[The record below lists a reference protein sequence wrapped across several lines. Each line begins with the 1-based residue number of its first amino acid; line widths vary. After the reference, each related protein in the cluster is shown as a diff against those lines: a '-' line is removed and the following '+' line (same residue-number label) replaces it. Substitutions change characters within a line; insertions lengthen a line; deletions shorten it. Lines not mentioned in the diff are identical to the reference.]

1 MKGQVTR
8 TTAVPFGAA
17 AAPVGGARPGPPTA
31 DDTRGLFRASDAVFA
46 ELSGPRHV
54 VETANPAF
62 FRALGRE
69 EATGVP
75 LSELAPELAEQGI
88 MDLLDG
94 VYRTGRPYTAQDA
107 RVLLGPPEAM
117 NEAYYDFTY
126 EPRREPG
133 GRVVGVT
140 ALGVDTT
147 AVRQARQLAA
157 EQRVLLEQIAL
168 DAPIGDV
175 LRAMTAAIEELDPG
189 VLVSVLLADADGRHL
204 RHGAAPS
211 LPDFYNRAIDG
222 IATGEGVGSCGTA
235 AHRRETVVVADI
247 ATHPYWEE
255 FREPALRAGLAACWS
270 TPITGTDGGLL
281 GTFAMYHRIPLMPR
295 EADLALA
302 AAFARTAALAVERH
316 QTKQARERAEAEE
329 RAARQDLAF
338 VLEASTRIGRDLDF
352 DDSLRRL
359 AELSVPALA
368 PMSAVDVLDGGRL
381 RRVAAFDAGDRG
393 GRWAREA
400 GRTALRPD
408 GETVARVL
416 ATGVTEVARRFPPSP
431 GPWRELGVTGYVCVP
446 LSWRGGPFAVLTL
459 LFTGDRP
466 LQGRTVA
473 LAEEL
478 ARRTAVIAHNA
489 RQYTERVELARDLQA
504 GLLLPEPPAVP
515 GAEVAT
521 CYRPAGEGLDVGGD
535 FYDVFPLGG
544 GRWAFMIGDVCGR
557 GASAATVT
565 GLVRHTVRAVA
576 RLVDDPARTVAEVN
590 TALLEGVRHG
600 SAFVTLVYGRMTPG
614 KDGLE
619 VELVRAGHVPP
630 LVRRGGRRVEEI
642 TAGGMLLGIV
652 PDPAVRTVR
661 LTLRPEETLFL
672 VTDGFTEARSADGR
686 FLGEDGLAAALAR
699 AGRDDGAG
707 ARELLDEVVASVDRF
722 SDDAAPSE
730 DDSAAL
736 VITAR

>member
-1 MKGQVTR
+1 MKGQATRR
-8 TTAVPFGAA
+8 TTAMGGAA
-17 AAPVGGARPGPPTA
+17 AEPVDGPRPGPPG
-31 DDTRGLFRASDAVFA
+31 DDETRVLFRASDAVFA
-46 ELSGPRHV
+46 ELSGRRHV

-62 FRALGRE
+62 FRALGRKE
-69 EATGVP
+69 NTGVP
-75 LSELAPELAEQGI
+75 LAELAPELVGQGI
-88 MDLLDG
+88 MDLLDA
-94 VYRTGRPYTAQDA
+94 VHRTGRPYTAQDA

-126 EPRREPG
+126 EPRREPD

-140 ALGVDTT
+140 VLGVDTT
-147 AVRQARQLAA
+147 AIRHARQFAA
-157 EQRVLLEQIAL
+157 EQRALLEQIAL
-168 DAPIGDV
+168 DAPIEDV
-175 LRAMTAAIEELDPG
+175 LRAMTTAIEELNPG
-189 VLVSVLLADADGRHL
+189 VLVSVLLADPDGRHL

-255 FREPALRAGLAACWS
+255 FRETALRAGLAACWS
-270 TPITGTDGGLL
+270 APITGTDGRLL
-281 GTFAMYHRIPLMPR
+281 GTFAMYHRVPLMPR
-295 EADLALA
+295 ETDLALA
-302 AAFARTAALAVERH
+302 AAFARTAALALERH
-316 QTKQARERAEAEE
+316 ETKQARERAEAKE
-329 RAARQDLAF
+329 RAARQELAF
-338 VLEASTRIGRDLDF
+338 VLEASTRIGRDLNLH
-352 DDSLRRL
+352 DSLHRL

-381 RRVAAFDAGDRG
+381 TRVAAAVAEGRG
-393 GRWAREA
+393 ERWPEA
-400 GRTALRPD
+400 AERTAVCPD
-408 GETVARVL
+408 DETVARVL
-416 ATGVTEVARRFPPSP
+416 ATGATEVARRVPPSP

-446 LSWRGGPFAVLTL
+446 LSWREGPFAVLTL
-459 LFTGDRP
+459 LFTEDHP
-466 LQGRTVA
+466 LQGRAVA
-473 LAEEL
+473 LSEEL

-489 RQYTERVELARDLQA
+489 RQYTERVRMARDLQA
-504 GLLLPEPPAVP
+504 GLLPPEPPAVP
-515 GAEVAT
+515 GVEVAAY
-521 CYRPAGEGLDVGGD
+521 YRPAGEGLEVGGD

-557 GASAATVT
+557 GAPAATVT
-565 GLVRHTVRAVA
+565 GLVRHTARAVA
-576 RLVDDPARTVAEVN
+576 RLVDDPARVVAEVN

-614 KDGLE
+614 EHGLD
-619 VELVRAGHVPP
+619 VELIRAGHVPP
-630 LVRRGGRRVEEI
+630 LVRRGRRVEEV
-642 TAGGMLLGIV
+642 TAGGMLLGV
-652 PDPAVRTVR
+652 ATDPAVRTVR
-661 LTLRPEETLFL
+661 LALRPEETLFL

-699 AGRDDGAG
+699 AGRDGGAG
-707 ARELLDEVVASVDRF
+707 ARELLEEVVASVDRF

>member
-1 MKGQVTR
+1 M
-8 TTAVPFGAA
+8 TAVPPEAA
-17 AAPVGGARPGPPTA
+17 AVPKERPRSGPPG
-31 DDTRGLFRASDAVFA
+31 DDETRGLFRASDAVFA

-69 EATGVP
+69 ETTGVP
-75 LSELAPELAEQGI
+75 LAELAPELAEQGI
-88 MDLLDG
+88 IGLLDG
-94 VYRTGRPYTAQDA
+94 VYRTGRPYTVQDA
-107 RVLLGPPEAM
+107 RVLLGPPGAM
-117 NEAYYDFTY
+117 NEAYYDLTY
-126 EPRREPG
+126 EPRRGPG
-133 GRVVGVT
+133 GRVAGVT

-157 EQRVLLEQIAL
+157 EQRALLEQIAL
-168 DAPIGDV
+168 DAPMGDI
-175 LRAMTAAIEELDPG
+175 LRAMTAAIEEFNPG
-189 VLVSVLLADADGRHL
+189 VLVSVLLADADGRRL

-222 IATGEGVGSCGTA
+222 VATGEGVGSCGTA

-270 TPITGTDGGLL
+270 TPITGTDGRLL
-281 GTFAMYHRIPLMPR
+281 GTFAMYHREPLMPR

-316 QTKQARERAEAEE
+316 RTKQARERAEAKE

-338 VLEASTRIGRDLDF
+338 VLEASTQIGRDLNF
-352 DDSLRRL
+352 HDSLHRL
-359 AELSVPALA
+359 AELSVPELA

-381 RRVAAFDAGDRG
+381 TRIAAFAAGERG
-393 GRWAREA
+393 GRWPQPS
-400 GRTALRPD
+400 GRSALRPD

-416 ATGVTEVARRFPPSP
+416 ATGVTEVARRVPPSP

-446 LSWRGGPFAVLTL
+446 LSWRGAPFAVLTL
-459 LFTGDRP
+459 LFTGERP

-565 GLVRHTVRAVA
+565 GLVRHTARAVA
-576 RLVDDPARTVAEVN
+576 RLVEDPARAVAEVN

-630 LVRRGGRRVEEI
+630 LVRRGGRRVEEVA
-642 TAGGMLLGIV
+642 AGGMLLGVV
-652 PDPAVRTVR
+652 PDPAVRTAR

-686 FLGEDGLAAALAR
+686 FLGEEGLAAALAR
-699 AGRDDGAG
+699 AGREDGAG

-722 SDDAAPSE
+722 SDAAAPSG

-736 VITAR
+736 VVTAR